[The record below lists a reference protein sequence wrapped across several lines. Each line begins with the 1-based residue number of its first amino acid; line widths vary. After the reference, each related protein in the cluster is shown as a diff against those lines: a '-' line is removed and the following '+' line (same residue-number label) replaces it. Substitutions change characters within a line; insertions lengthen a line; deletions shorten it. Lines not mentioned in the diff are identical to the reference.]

1 MQDYPKYANY
11 TALRAEYPKENYK
24 LQAANLDIRN
34 KSSLVLDDLF
44 IPALTYTFSDSAQ
57 LDLKGNALQIL
68 KK

>member
-1 MQDYPKYANY
+1 MPDYLKYSNY
-11 TALRAEYPKENYK
+11 TALGAEYRKENYK
-24 LQAANLDIRN
+24 SQAANLDIRN
-34 KSSLVLDDLF
+34 KSLLILDDLV